1 MQQST
6 RTKWVAARSSNT
18 KPPLRHFTQPDHC
31 LLRWCWTGHMMDI
44 PQILLK
50 VQLILLPVSAP
61 FRKHALGSAGHQSWV
76 PLSVPLEVQLTRTSI
91 SLSSQKLPSGPNLDS
106 AYGLPTSSKYLSL
119 DGAWMGRR
127 LVPGCVFCLWL
138 SLPVTTFSLL
148 AQTCLTSL
156 AGTFASGK
164 LSLWLTSLIPI
175 QKQLLRTYYVPSTLD
190 VLEVCLGQVEH
201 VSSVIP
207 EVTAWQL
214 LPGVRS
220 WNISTEQHPF
230 YLLTFNIA

>member
-1 MQQST
+1 MQLST

-127 LVPGCVFCLWL
+127 LVQAVFSAFDSHFQWQPSLYLHKPVWHLWL
-138 SLPVTTFSLL
+138 AHLP
-148 AQTCLTSL
+148 
-156 AGTFASGK
+156 
-164 LSLWLTSLIPI
+164 
-175 QKQLLRTYYVPSTLD
+175 
-190 VLEVCLGQVEH
+190 LESCRCDWPL
-201 VSSVIP
+201 
-207 EVTAWQL
+207 
-214 LPGVRS
+214 
-220 WNISTEQHPF
+220 
-230 YLLTFNIA
+230 